1 MVAVAFTCTCMPA
14 RALRALYADAGEG
27 YAVNVPLKDGI
38 DDVTYRE
45 LFRPIIS
52 KIMEV
57 YQPEAVV
64 FQCGAPYTL

>member
-1 MVAVAFTCTCMPA
+1 MLDRLSDQF
-14 RALRALYADAGEG
+14 ALYCADAGEG

-38 DDVTYRE
+38 DDTTYRE
-45 LFRPIIS
+45 LFRPVIT

-64 FQCGAPYTL
+64 FQCGASR

>member
-1 MVAVAFTCTCMPA
+1 MFALAQANTCSC
-14 RALRALYADAGEG
+14 ADVGEG

-38 DDVTYRE
+38 DDTTYRE

-64 FQCGAPYTL
+64 FQCGELKP

>member
-1 MVAVAFTCTCMPA
+1 M
-14 RALRALYADAGEG
+14 GEG
-27 YAVNVPLKDGI
+27 YSVNVPLKDGI
-38 DDVTYRE
+38 DDTTYRE

-64 FQCGAPYTL
+64 FQCGTHANHQP